1 MKWNEMEKKIFLKF
15 LEGGFG
21 ILDLRGKIG
30 NSGLVWYDWDGYGE
44 KNFFKNFKIRFFNCG
59 FWGGPNIVYVYRKTI
74 WNM

>member
-1 MKWNEMEKKIFLKF
+1 MEKKIFLKF

-30 NSGLVWYDWDGYGE
+30 NSE
-44 KNFFKNFKIRFFNCG
+44 KIFSKILKIRFFVCG
-59 FWGGPNIVYVYRKTI
+59 FGGGPNIVYVYRKTI